1 MQKLILITL
10 FLSFTLKCVAQ
21 DNSYRIL
28 PYPQVLFLTPTKYS
42 EWIHKSRKQGVN
54 DSLSTTIK
62 FTNEYDGACR
72 LKNYV
77 SIYSNFTPDT
87 NKVSY
92 VYDTQN
98 RLSAEII
105 SKNINGKSVETYR
118 SEYAYKG
125 TSNLI
130 DSIRGY
136 DLKDF
141 GDVLNEYI
149 KYFYDG
155 TKIVLTE
162 FRQKTPPNNSFMLIS
177 AELTEYD
184 SKNRPTKKTILKLN
198 SMTNKFD
205 TLSLIKIGYSNMEP
219 GLINSYEQ
227 NYNNDFTKFYSKNVY
242 EIKQEGIYAKEI
254 ITYMTYI
261 QGSLTSK
268 DTSLHRYTYDSDK
281 RVIRDDLI
289 SLVKQDSVLY
299 WYKYQYNSTG
309 LIIYKNEND
318 FDISQATIDAA
329 GFLHQLKLELFNVP
343 SNKWIIHTI
352 DTYSPSCAS
361 TSINNVQSSNSI
373 KLFPNPAYNTAHL
386 ELIDE
391 SDGDVSIFDMTGK
404 RVLQQ
409 SYQNSK
415 NIDLILTTLKSG
427 FYIVEVK
434 SNNFRYVK
442 KLIINR

>member
-10 FLSFTLKCVAQ
+10 FLSFSLTCVAQ
-21 DNSYRIL
+21 DNSYRIS

-184 SKNRPTKKTILKLN
+184 SKKSTYKKNYIKAKL
-198 SMTNKFD
+198 
-205 TLSLIKIGYSNMEP
+205 
-219 GLINSYEQ
+219 
-227 NYNNDFTKFYSKNVY
+227 
-242 EIKQEGIYAKEI
+242 
-254 ITYMTYI
+254 
-261 QGSLTSK
+261 
-268 DTSLHRYTYDSDK
+268 
-281 RVIRDDLI
+281 DD
-289 SLVKQDSVLY
+289 
-299 WYKYQYNSTG
+299 
-309 LIIYKNEND
+309 
-318 FDISQATIDAA
+318 
-329 GFLHQLKLELFNVP
+329 
-343 SNKWIIHTI
+343 
-352 DTYSPSCAS
+352 
-361 TSINNVQSSNSI
+361 
-373 KLFPNPAYNTAHL
+373 
-386 ELIDE
+386 
-391 SDGDVSIFDMTGK
+391 
-404 RVLQQ
+404 
-409 SYQNSK
+409 
-415 NIDLILTTLKSG
+415 
-427 FYIVEVK
+427 
-434 SNNFRYVK
+434 
-442 KLIINR
+442 

>member
-10 FLSFTLKCVAQ
+10 FLSFYLKSVAQ
-21 DNSYRIL
+21 DNSYRIS
-28 PYPQVLFLTPTKYS
+28 PYPQVLFPTPTKYS
-42 EWIHKSRKQGVN
+42 EWIYKSRKQGVN

-77 SIYSNFTPDT
+77 SIHSNFTPDT

-98 RLSAEII
+98 RLSAEIV
-105 SKNINGKSVETYR
+105 SKSINGKYTDTYR

-125 TSNLI
+125 TSDVI

-136 DLKDF
+136 NLKDF
-141 GDVLNEYI
+141 GNVLYSSS

-155 TKIVLTE
+155 TKNTLIE
-162 FRQKTPPNNSFMLIS
+162 FRQITPPNNSFTLIS
-177 AELTEYD
+177 QQLIEYD
-184 SKNRPTKKTILKLN
+184 SKNRLQKRTILKLN
-198 SMTNKFD
+198 SMTNQFD
-205 TLSLIKIGYSNMEP
+205 TLSLIKIGYSNIEP
-219 GLINSYEQ
+219 GLINSYEE
-227 NYNNDFTKFYSKNVY
+227 NFNNDFTKFYSKSVY

-254 ITYMTYI
+254 VAYTTYI
-261 QGSLTSK
+261 QGSLFSK
-268 DTSLHRYTYDSDK
+268 DSSLHRYTYDSNK

-299 WYKYQYNSTG
+299 WYKYEYNSAG
-309 LIIYKNEND
+309 QLKYKNEYNMG
-318 FDISQATIDAA
+318 ISQATIDAA
-329 GFLHQLKLELFNVP
+329 GFLHELKLELFDVP

-415 NIDLILTTLKSG
+415 NIDLILTTLKPG

>member
-1 MQKLILITL
+1 MIQ
-10 FLSFTLKCVAQ
+10 
-21 DNSYRIL
+21 
-28 PYPQVLFLTPTKYS
+28 
-42 EWIHKSRKQGVN
+42 
-54 DSLSTTIK
+54 
-62 FTNEYDGACR
+62 
-72 LKNYV
+72 
-77 SIYSNFTPDT
+77 
-87 NKVSY
+87 
-92 VYDTQN
+92 
-98 RLSAEII
+98 
-105 SKNINGKSVETYR
+105 
-118 SEYAYKG
+118 
-125 TSNLI
+125 
-130 DSIRGY
+130 
-136 DLKDF
+136 
-141 GDVLNEYI
+141 
-149 KYFYDG
+149 
-155 TKIVLTE
+155 
-162 FRQKTPPNNSFMLIS
+162 
-177 AELTEYD
+177 
-184 SKNRPTKKTILKLN
+184 KNRPTKKTILKLN

-268 DTSLHRYTYDSDK
+268 DTSLHRYTYDSNK